1 MKGLQIV
8 LKYNLFCLKVNIMLR
23 LLEEEE
29 GQGMTEYALI
39 ISLIAVVLIG
49 TLVAFKEKVITIY
62 EGIMNNTNV

>member
-1 MKGLQIV
+1 
-8 LKYNLFCLKVNIMLR
+8 MLR